1 MTTDPSETSESEGN
15 EPDLTWLFGP
25 DDLEES
31 QLDAAHAMPVT
42 VLTGFL
48 GAGKTTLVNR
58 ILAEQHGLRIAVLVN
73 DFGEIDIDSELI
85 VGVESGTV
93 SLANGCVC
101 CEVRDDLIGAIDSVL
116 RADDGLD
123 AIVLEASG
131 VAEPMGI
138 ARTFT
143 APGYRDRIR
152 LDGIVAVVDAE
163 QLPAQA
169 ADPATRDLV
178 FGQIGFSDLVVLNK
192 IDLADRQRVDEV
204 RDFVLSRLPAVR
216 IIESVRADIPFEVL
230 IGARSVDDTDERTA
244 GNHGDDHQQEGHE
257 HRVGFVSWVYRRD
270 GMFDA
275 AKVEAA
281 IAEMPRSVYRIK
293 GFMHGRDE
301 PDHRLLVQAVGMRA
315 DITPFDEWGGDDR
328 PTALVIIADERTVDR
343 ELVERLLDDCRT

>member
-1 MTTDPSETSESEGN
+1 VTTEPSEAN
-15 EPDLTWLFGP
+15 ETDLTWLFGP
-25 DDLEES
+25 EES
-31 QLDAAHAMPVT
+31 EFDAAHAMPVT

-58 ILAEQHGLRIAVLVN
+58 ILAEEHGLRIAVLVN

-116 RADDGLD
+116 RADDELD
-123 AIVLEASG
+123 AILLEASG

-143 APGYRDRIR
+143 SPAYRDRIR

-178 FGQIGFSDLVVLNK
+178 FGQIGYSDLVVLNK

-216 IIESVRADIPFEVL
+216 IIECVRADIPFEVL
-230 IGARSVDDTDERTA
+230 IGARSIDDRLTTT
-244 GNHGDDHQQEGHE
+244 GDDDDHGHDGEHGRDDHGHE
-257 HRVGFVSWVYRRD
+257 HKIGFTSWVYRRD
-270 GMFDA
+270 GTFNA
-275 AKVEAA
+275 AAVEAA

-293 GFMHGRDE
+293 GFLHGRDD

-315 DITPFDEWGGDDR
+315 DITPFDEWPGDDR
-328 PTALVIIADERTVDR
+328 PTALVVIADERTVDR
-343 ELVERLLDDCRT
+343 ELVERLLDDCRS

>member
-1 MTTDPSETSESEGN
+1 MTTEASGSG
-15 EPDLTWLFGP
+15 EPDLTWLFGS
-25 DDLEES
+25 DDSEES
-31 QLDAAHAMPVT
+31 ELVAAHAMPVT

-58 ILAEQHGLRIAVLVN
+58 ILAGEHGLRIAVLVN

-116 RADDGLD
+116 RADDELD

-143 APGYRDRIR
+143 SPGYRDRIR

-230 IGARSVDDTDERTA
+230 IGARSIDDTDERTV
-244 GNHGDDHQQEGHE
+244 GNDRDEHQHDGHE
-257 HRVGFVSWVYRRD
+257 HTVGFTSWVYRRD
-270 GMFDA
+270 GVFDPA
-275 AKVEAA
+275 AVEAA

-293 GFMHGRDE
+293 GFLHGRDD

-315 DITPFDEWGGDDR
+315 DITPFDEWTGDDR

-343 ELVERLLDDCRT
+343 ELVERLLDDCRS

>member
-1 MTTDPSETSESEGN
+1 MTTEPSEAN
-15 EPDLTWLFGP
+15 ETDLTWLFGP
-25 DDLEES
+25 EES
-31 QLDAAHAMPVT
+31 EFDAAHAMPVT

-58 ILAEQHGLRIAVLVN
+58 ILAEEHGLRIAVLVN

-85 VGVESGTV
+85 VGVGSGTV

-116 RADDGLD
+116 RADDELD
-123 AIVLEASG
+123 AILLEASG

-143 APGYRDRIR
+143 SPAYRDRIR

-178 FGQIGFSDLVVLNK
+178 FGQIGYSDLVVLNK
-192 IDLADRQRVDEV
+192 IDRADRQRVDEV

-216 IIESVRADIPFEVL
+216 IIECVRADIPFEVL
-230 IGARSVDDTDERTA
+230 IGARSIDDRLTTT
-244 GNHGDDHQQEGHE
+244 GDDDDHGH
-257 HRVGFVSWVYRRD
+257 D
-270 GMFDA
+270 G
-275 AKVEAA
+275 E
-281 IAEMPRSVYRIK
+281 
-293 GFMHGRDE
+293 HGRD
-301 PDHRLLVQAVGMRA
+301 DHGILGGYRTGSRLGH
-315 DITPFDEWGGDDR
+315 I
-328 PTALVIIADERTVDR
+328 ER
-343 ELVERLLDDCRT
+343 